1 MFAISE
7 GAETNMH
14 TGVEHFNEVSPPVA
28 LTADPRTALLVVDMQ
43 YHDASPERG
52 LNAAWERIEPGS
64 MAYYNRRLTGT
75 TVPTIARL
83 LPFFRDNGM
92 PVIYLVIGSDYR
104 DLRDCPARFRQ
115 WARNLEQ
122 RAGIEDLW
130 WSGNPDFQILEE
142 LAAHEQDT
150 VIRKTSNGA
159 FNSSCLDQTLQSMGV
174 HNLVITGVVTSACVE
189 TTARDAADRGYH
201 SVLVD
206 HGTADYDPEM
216 HDATLRAFEFNLGR
230 VVDTA
235 ESVIEAI
242 QRGTDV

>member
-1 MFAISE
+1 
-7 GAETNMH
+7 MH
-14 TGVEHFNEVSPPVA
+14 TGVEHLNEVSPGVE
-28 LTADPRTALLVVDMQ
+28 LSADAGTALLVIDMQ

-64 MAYYNRRLTGT
+64 MSYYNQRLTGI

-83 LPFFRDNGM
+83 LPFFRDNHM
-92 PVIYLVIGSDYR
+92 PVIYLVLGSPYR
-104 DLRDCPARFRQ
+104 DLRDCPPRFRE

-130 WSGNPDFQILEE
+130 WSGNPDFGILEE
-142 LAAHEQDT
+142 LVPHEADT

-159 FNSSCLDQTLQSMGV
+159 FNSSRLDQTLQCMGV
-174 HNLVITGVVTSACVE
+174 RNLVITGVVTSACVE

-206 HGTADYDPEM
+206 EGTADYDSDM
-216 HDATLRAFEFNLGR
+216 HAATLRAFQFNLGR
-230 VVDTA
+230 VIGNA
-235 ESVIEAI
+235 EEVMEAVRLGKSI
-242 QRGTDV
+242 

>member
-1 MFAISE
+1 
-7 GAETNMH
+7 MH
-14 TGVEHFNEVSPPVA
+14 EGVEHFNEVSPPVT
-28 LTADPRTALLVVDMQ
+28 LTADGRTALLVIDMQ
-43 YHDASPERG
+43 YHDASPDHG

-64 MAYYNRRLTGT
+64 MTYYNRRLTGT
-75 TVPTIARL
+75 TVPTIERL
-83 LPFFRDNGM
+83 LPFFRDNAM
-92 PVIYLVIGSDYR
+92 PVIYLVIGSPYR
-104 DLRDCPARFRQ
+104 DLRDCPPRFRE

-130 WSGNPDFQILEE
+130 WSGNPDFRILEE
-142 LAAHEQDT
+142 LAPREDET
-150 VIRKTSNGA
+150 IVRKTTNGA

-174 HNLVITGVVTSACVE
+174 ENLVITGVVTSACVE

-230 VVDTA
+230 IADTA

-242 QRGTDV
+242 RNGKGV